1 MSGAR
6 PCLARPF
13 DPSAGLKGLAGFVG
27 FGLGVSTL
35 YALTG
40 IGFPCPFRAV
50 TGWNCPLCGGTRLG
64 AALLHLHPV
73 EAFSYNPL
81 VFVGLALLPILAS
94 AWTVELLGGPRWRPP
109 TAVAR
114 RLRRIHPTRWLVL
127 ALLVG
132 VVYTVLRNL
141 I

>member
-6 PCLARPF
+6 PYLARPF
-13 DPSAGLKGLAGFVG
+13 DPSVGLKGSAAFVG

-40 IGFPCPFRAV
+40 IGFPCPFRAM
-50 TGWNCPLCGGTRLG
+50 TGWSCPLCGSTRLG
-64 AALLHLHPV
+64 AALLHLHPA

-94 AWTVELLGGPRWRPP
+94 IWAVELLGGPRLRPP
-109 TAVAR
+109 TAVVR
-114 RLRRIHPTRWLVL
+114 RLRRIHPTRWLIF
-127 ALLVG
+127 ALLIG
-132 VVYTVLRNL
+132 VVYTVSRNL
-141 I
+141 V